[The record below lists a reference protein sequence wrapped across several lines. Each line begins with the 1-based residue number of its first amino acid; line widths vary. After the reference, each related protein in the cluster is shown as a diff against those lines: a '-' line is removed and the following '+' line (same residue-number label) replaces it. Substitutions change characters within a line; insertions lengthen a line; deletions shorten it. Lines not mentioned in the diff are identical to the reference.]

1 MNERIRNLRRELDLT
16 QQEFADK
23 IGIKRNTI
31 AMYETGRNAPIDAVV
46 SLICKT
52 FNVNEKWL
60 RDGEGEMFAQISK
73 ENKLMQW
80 AGEVLSEENDSF
92 RHRLISALSVL
103 DDRDLKDLERVL
115 TKMSEE
121 LPKKEQ

>member
-103 DDRDLKDLERVL
+103 DDRDLRDLERVL
-115 TKMSEE
+115 TKMSEG

>member
-103 DDRDLKDLERVL
+103 DDRDLRDLERVL

>member
-1 MNERIRNLRRELDLT
+1 MDMT

-31 AMYETGRNAPIDAVV
+31 ATYEAGRNVPIDAVI
-46 SLICKT
+46 SLICRT

-103 DDRDLKDLERVL
+103 DDRDLRDLERVL

>member
-1 MNERIRNLRRELDLT
+1 MNTRIKIVRQKSKLNQSEFGSRIGVT
-16 QQEFADK
+16 QSAVAAYES
-23 IGIKRNTI
+23 GNRVPLNTVI
-31 AMYETGRNAPIDAVV
+31 
-46 SLICKT
+46 SSICRT
-52 FNVNEKWL
+52 FNINEKWL

-115 TKMSEE
+115 TKMYEE

>member
-1 MNERIRNLRRELDLT
+1 MNERIRKLRRHMDMT

-31 AMYETGRNAPIDAVV
+31 ATYEAGRNVPIDAVI
-46 SLICKT
+46 SLICRT

-103 DDRDLKDLERVL
+103 DDRDLRDLERVL